1 MNSLAALE
9 GRHHWWRAKAMKPQE
24 LMRRLKKSQLSMVEK
39 LIKDN
44 PELDPSE
51 GSQFSAPLRSQRDPV
66 ERDNISES

>member
-1 MNSLAALE
+1 
-9 GRHHWWRAKAMKPQE
+9 MKPQE